1 MKYFDTSSYDGN
13 IPIKGHGFGRGY
25 PDISLIGYNY
35 KMVMEGK
42 SMKNIDESPA
52 AAVLVGFLSNIN
64 AARHN
69 SGKGSL
75 GWINPAIYMNSTYFV
90 RDIISGSNLCKSS
103 GLCCK
108 EGFYATPGWD
118 PVTGLGSLDYGNFHT
133 FLLSLGTINQDNT
146 TVKEQLGII
155 YDNDDPLISVNEIS
169 KKVELNRTT
178 QIHNTSTA
186 KKQMK
191 IDNLTVRN
199 LRLFQPRPLPPTL
212 MPTADPTSI
221 PTSDPTSIPTCDP
234 TSIPTSDPTS
244 IPTSDPTSIPTSDPT
259 SIPTCDPT
267 SIPTMTPT
275 STAEPTLMPTC
286 DPTSIPTMT
295 PMSTT
300 GPTLMPTCDP
310 TSIPTM
316 TPTSTAVPTL
326 MPTCDPTSIPVLGSL
341 YSDQP
346 TILPTLNGSTSDR
359 LVTFFCLFLIK
370 RLFSLMTSF

>member
-1 MKYFDTSSYDGN
+1 
-13 IPIKGHGFGRGY
+13 
-25 PDISLIGYNY
+25 
-35 KMVMEGK
+35 
-42 SMKNIDESPA
+42 MKNIDESPA

-75 GWINPAIYMNSTYFV
+75 GWINPALYMNSTYFV

-118 PVTGLGSLDYGNFHT
+118 PVTGLGSLDYGDFHT
-133 FLLSLGTINQDNT
+133 FLLSLGTINQDKAM
-146 TVKEQLGII
+146 VKEQLGII

-169 KKVELNRTT
+169 KKVELNRST

-199 LRLFQPRPLPPTL
+199 LRLFRQPPPIL

-221 PTSDPTSIPTCDP
+221 PTCDPTSIPTCDP

-259 SIPTCDPT
+259 SIPTCNPTSIPTSDPTSIPTSDPTSIPTCDPT

-275 STAEPTLMPTC
+275 STAV
-286 DPTSIPTMT
+286 S
-295 PMSTT
+295 
-300 GPTLMPTCDP
+300 TLMPTCDP

-326 MPTCDPTSIPVLGSL
+326 MPTCDPTSIPTMA
-341 YSDQP
+341 P
-346 TILPTLNGSTSDR
+346 TSTAVSTLMPTCDPTSIPT
-359 LVTFFCLFLIK
+359 VVV
-370 RLFSLMTSF
+370 

>member
-1 MKYFDTSSYDGN
+1 MKYFDTSSDDGN

-42 SMKNIDESPA
+42 SMNNIDESPA

-199 LRLFQPRPLPPTL
+199 LRLFQPRPPPPTL
-212 MPTADPTSI
+212 MPTA
-221 PTSDPTSIPTCDP
+221 DPTSIPTCDP

-275 STAEPTLMPTC
+275 STA
-286 DPTSIPTMT
+286 
-295 PMSTT
+295 

-326 MPTCDPTSIPVLGSL
+326 MPTCDPTSIPTMTPMSTAEPTLMPTCDPTSIPVLGSL

-346 TILPTLNGSTSDR
+346 TILPTLNGSTSHR
-359 LVTFFCLFLIK
+359 FVTFFCLFLIK
-370 RLFSLMTSF
+370 KLFNLMTSF